1 MLYMVL
7 QFLGQGFA
15 WLDTGTH
22 DSLSEAS
29 IFVEVLEKRPDL
41 TALLDVMH
49 PEPPE
54 DGSKLYTLPNVR
66 LSTHIAGSINDEV
79 HRMADY
85 MIEEL
90 RRYLAGEPLVYEVS
104 ESMLLTS

>member
-1 MLYMVL
+1 M
-7 QFLGQGFA
+7 QRQQLGR
-15 WLDTGTH
+15 GT
-22 DSLSEAS
+22 LPVGLLFRLRPAGGPAV
-29 IFVEVLEKRPDL
+29 VEVLEKRPDL